1 MPTFRTTIATL
12 LLTLLLVSGP
22 AAVFAQARQGAP
34 TFSLEQRVVQAYT
47 LKHKP
52 ASDALALVSP
62 LLSAN
67 GTVELQP
74 RGNTL
79 VVTDSQAVT
88 DRVLQRL
95 REFDSPAQPMRVEIL
110 IVKASRTPVSPP
122 VQHSDL
128 PEELTKRLRGVLAY
142 DIFEL
147 QAKAYLPAQ
156 EAQMVAYMMGNDYEV
171 RFRLGILGTQ
181 GRIPLKGFRLSRRKA
196 GSGANGAPSTW
207 MSRAYDMEL
216 WLNQPQVLL
225 VTRSEESPEAL
236 MVVLTPRRG
245 AAIRRPGARP

>member
-1 MPTFRTTIATL
+1 MPTFRTTTATL

-22 AAVFAQARQGAP
+22 AAVLAQARPGSP
-34 TFSLEQRVVQAYT
+34 TISLEQMVVQAYT
-47 LKHKP
+47 FKHKR
-52 ASDALALVSP
+52 ASDALALVYP
-62 LLSAN
+62 LLSGSGA
-67 GTVELQP
+67 VELQP
-74 RGNTL
+74 SLNTL

-95 REFDSPAQPMRVEIL
+95 REFDSPALPMRVEIL
-110 IVKASRTPVSPP
+110 IVKASKIQVSPS

-147 QAKAYLPAQ
+147 QAKAYLAAQ
-156 EAQMVAYMMGNDYEV
+156 EAQTVAYTMGNEYEV
-171 RFRLGILGTQ
+171 RFRLGVLGSQ

-196 GSGANGAPSTW
+196 AGGANGAPATW

-225 VTRSEESPEAL
+225 VTRNEDSPEAL